1 MISFG
6 SSNRFQNHQQY
17 FQLGTEAS
25 DKDAI
30 NICNKY
36 KKSNDKVSF
45 QVSAENK
52 EVRVSK
58 IKDGTVIDH
67 IKGGYALDVVK
78 ILGIT
83 GHEKLVVTIA
93 INVPSKQLRA
103 KDLVKIEGRAL
114 NHQEVNKIALVAPR
128 ATINIVKN
136 YIVVEKQE
144 VQLPNIIED
153 IVKCINPSCISNSNE
168 PVSTKFTVETEEPLM
183 LKCHYCGYILEKSD
197 VLRQF

>member
-1 MISFG
+1 
-6 SSNRFQNHQQY
+6 
-17 FQLGTEAS
+17 
-25 DKDAI
+25 
-30 NICNKY
+30 
-36 KKSNDKVSF
+36 VSF
-45 QVSAENK
+45 PLSTENK